1 MGVSNGYYPK
11 NRFLVRFKANWTRIF
26 FILWQNILKCLLTLA
41 APISLW
47 HGRTGIQTQFLGSTC
62 THSTTSWLG
71 HEFSGLLL
79 PQCLDISTLDKINN
93 YIFQN
98 IFFTSKSSGWTP
110 LILQNKKTFGFKTN
124 KQCNCI
130 WFYLKSLQQIQKS
143 LNILDPIYK

>member
-1 MGVSNGYYPK
+1 MGT
-11 NRFLVRFKANWTRIF
+11 TRKMGLRQIELGF
-26 FILWQNILKCLLTLA
+26 SSFYDQTFWNVYW
-41 APISLW
+41 PISLW
-47 HGRTGIQTQFLGSTC
+47 HGRTQFLGSTC

-98 IFFTSKSSGWTP
+98 NFLTSKSSGWTP
-110 LILQNKKTFGFKTN
+110 LILQDKKKTFGFKTN